1 MSGYFLYPFTAI
13 LTIIIVFVAVVVGNG
28 LLSFSERLRKKHKR
42 AFVVGR
48 YNSYYKSDCDIL
60 LDKRAKEMLPVIGRG
75 YKQDLDDYMT
85 RISVDR
91 LPPCV
96 VLNWVRSISEDLSQ
110 AALPVVN
117 IKKWHENMLLLSSDD
132 NVAVKADSID
142 LTNYEECFIWGC
154 IVRWLDLFEHD
165 ILDDD
170 LKNEIFH
177 VACPK
182 RYLKP
187 YYNITSMTQEEKV
200 KIAEAILK
208 SGNVRIGQL
217 SIGDNNTFN
226 YTAGEAEGKKTRE
239 VTPDDV
245 VTVIKS
251 GRVILPTDG
260 SITVLYAVCRDVYNW
275 DMGQADFERAMSI
288 QGISCKG
295 GTISNTLRKHPYMRE
310 HVDKWAVLG
319 AKQEVLNLR
328 DNFIDAVKLLPSAQS
343 ET

>member
-1 MSGYFLYPFTAI
+1 MNGYFLYPVAAI
-13 LTIIIVFVAVVVGNG
+13 LMITIFVITGVVATGII
-28 LLSFSERLRKKHKR
+28 SFSERLRNKRKKI
-42 AFVVGR
+42 FVAGR
-48 YNSYYKSDCDIL
+48 YNSYYKNDYDIL
-60 LDKRAKEMLPVIGRG
+60 CDERAKRMLPVIGRG
-75 YKQDLDDYMT
+75 YKQDLEDYMT
-85 RISVDR
+85 SISEDR

-117 IKKWHENMLLLSSDD
+117 VKKWHQNMILLSSDES
-132 NVAVKADSID
+132 VATQADSID

-154 IVRWLDLFEHD
+154 IVRWLDLFENN

-170 LKNEIFH
+170 LKNEIFQ

-187 YYNITSMTQEEKV
+187 YYNITSMTQEEKS
-200 KIAEAILK
+200 KIADAILK
-208 SGNVRIGQL
+208 SGNVSIAQL

-245 VTVIKS
+245 ATVIKS
-251 GRVILPTDG
+251 GRVILPRDG

-319 AKQEVLNLR
+319 AKQEVLKLR

>member
-1 MSGYFLYPFTAI
+1 MNGYFLYPVAAI
-13 LTIIIVFVAVVVGNG
+13 LMITIFVITGVVATGII
-28 LLSFSERLRKKHKR
+28 SFSERLRNKRKKI
-42 AFVVGR
+42 FVAGR
-48 YNSYYKSDCDIL
+48 YNSYYKNDYDIL
-60 LDKRAKEMLPVIGRG
+60 CDERAKRMLPVIGRG
-75 YKQDLDDYMT
+75 YKQDLEDYMT
-85 RISVDR
+85 SISEDR

-117 IKKWHENMLLLSSDD
+117 VKKWHQNMILLSSDES
-132 NVAVKADSID
+132 VATQADSID

-154 IVRWLDLFEHD
+154 IVRWLDLFENN

-170 LKNEIFH
+170 LKNEIFQ

-187 YYNITSMTQEEKV
+187 YYNITSMTQEEKS
-200 KIAEAILK
+200 KIADAILK
-208 SGNVRIGQL
+208 SGNVSIAQL

-319 AKQEVLNLR
+319 AKEEILKVR
-328 DNFIDAVKLLPSAQS
+328 DSFIEAMNLLPSSQS
-343 ET
+343 